1 VAESEITTVS
11 AKGQVVIPQ
20 SVREKLKLKPKTK
33 LIVYGEGDTII
44 MKKVQLPDLKEE
56 WERIKQIIE
65 ERNRKHGPLTEED
78 VKREVEAYRREKAK
92 A

>member
-1 VAESEITTVS
+1 VAETEITTMS

-20 SVREKLKLKPKTK
+20 SVREKLKLGPKTK

-44 MKKVQLPDLKEE
+44 MRKVQLPDLKEE
-56 WERIKQIIE
+56 WERIRQIIE
-65 ERNRKHGPLTEED
+65 ERNRKYGPLTEED
-78 VKREVEAYRREKAK
+78 VKGEVEACRRENAK

>member
-1 VAESEITTVS
+1 MSTKS
-11 AKGQVVIPQ
+11 QVVIPQ

-44 MKKVQLPDLKEE
+44 MKKVQLPDLREE
-56 WERIKQIIE
+56 WERIGQIIE

-78 VKREVEAYRREKAK
+78 VKREVEAYGREKAK

>member
-1 VAESEITTVS
+1 VAETEITTMS

-20 SVREKLKLKPKTK
+20 SVREKLKLGPKTK

-44 MKKVQLPDLKEE
+44 MRKVQLPDLKEE
-56 WERIKQIIE
+56 WERIRQIIE
-65 ERNRKHGPLTEED
+65 ERNRKYHPLTEED
-78 VKREVEAYRREKAK
+78 VKREVEAYGREKAK